1 MVYKSDLKRLNYL
14 LPNLNLNRTAPTS
27 WNKWTKRQEKK
38 MLYFD
43 ERFFNLPE
51 TNVTI
56 EGYLQSFKYF
66 ENVNE
71 EIFKTYSDINPQL
84 LEKVKRLKESV
95 KQEVRKRLSYQSPTT
110 VCLHVRRGDFITK
123 GFVDAGH
130 KVPTSKDLHFA
141 MKWMERKFKQVIFF
155 VASDDKTWCHRYLKK
170 ENVFISNFPSA
181 EDDFTLMQSCDH
193 MIMTVGTFGWWA
205 AWMTSHRGGDVMY
218 YRDPFNVGGWKYD
231 HFDRMTHYPGH
242 WLAYMNNSV
251 IQSKDLAP
259 QAV

>member
-1 MVYKSDLKRLNYL
+1 
-14 LPNLNLNRTAPTS
+14 
-27 WNKWTKRQEKK
+27 